1 MTERETLFVMIVVAC
16 VLSIGAIPVA
26 AYLTKN
32 AADGGRGGAIA
43 VALSFA
49 LLFLNRDLGS
59 KIFKILT
66 RSTMTPASDDN
77 GLLAG
82 AGTAD
87 EKIRR
92 GASRVVALEGRLKT
106 DALGQS
112 RRNKFL
118 AVMSI
123 VGTLA
128 WGFGVMAEWSWMQSG
143 R

>member
-1 MTERETLFVMIVVAC
+1 MTERQTYFLLTVVAC
-16 VLSIGAIPVA
+16 GLSIGAIPVA

-32 AADGGRGGAIA
+32 AADGGRGGALA

-49 LLFLNRDLGS
+49 MLFLNRDLGT

-66 RSTMTPASDDN
+66 RKPTAPTPDGSDF
-77 GLLAG
+77 LAG
-82 AGTAD
+82 AKTAE
-87 EKIRR
+87 EKTERL
-92 GASRVVALEGRLKT
+92 AVRVLAWEGKLNT

-112 RRNKFL
+112 RQNKFL

-128 WGFGVMAEWSWMQSG
+128 WGFGDMAACHLIQSC